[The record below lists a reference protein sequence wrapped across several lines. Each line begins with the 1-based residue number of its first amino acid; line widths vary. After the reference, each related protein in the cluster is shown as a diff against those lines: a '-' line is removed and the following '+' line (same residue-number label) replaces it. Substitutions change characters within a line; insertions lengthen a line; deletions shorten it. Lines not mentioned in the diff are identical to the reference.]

1 VLLAADAAGS
11 AGPWWVIAGGLIV
24 TVLVAL
30 IAARGP
36 VWVEKAK
43 HRLGK
48 AKPAEL
54 TAAQQTASGEEI
66 LREWLKQTRRER
78 DRALRE
84 VDRLEERIKQ
94 LELELHRLGWDG
106 RTA

>member
-1 VLLAADAAGS
+1 MTLAADAAPT
-11 AGPWWVIAGGLIV
+11 GPWWVIVGGLLV

-36 VWVEKAK
+36 IWVEKAK

-48 AKPAEL
+48 PNPAEL
-54 TAAQQTASGEEI
+54 TAAQQTASGEAI

-84 VDRLEERIKQ
+84 VDRLEARIKQ

>member
-1 VLLAADAAGS
+1 MTLAADAAPT
-11 AGPWWVIAGGLIV
+11 GPWWVIVGGLLV

-36 VWVEKAK
+36 VWVERAK

-48 AKPAEL
+48 AKPADL
-54 TAAQQTASGEEI
+54 TPAQQTASGEAI

-78 DRALRE
+78 DRALKE
-84 VDRLEERIKQ
+84 VDRLEKRIKV
-94 LELELHRLGWDG
+94 LELELYRLGWDG
-106 RTA
+106 ETG

>member
-1 VLLAADAAGS
+1 MTLAADAAPT
-11 AGPWWVIAGGLIV
+11 GPWWVIVGGLIV

-36 VWVEKAK
+36 VWVERAK

-48 AKPAEL
+48 AKPADL
-54 TAAQQTASGEEI
+54 TPAQQTASGEAI

-78 DRALRE
+78 DRALKE
-84 VDRLEERIKQ
+84 VDRLENRIKA
-94 LELELHRLGWDG
+94 LELELYRLGWDG
-106 RTA
+106 ETG

>member
-1 VLLAADAAGS
+1 MILAADAAP
-11 AGPWWVIAGGLIV
+11 AAPWWVIVGGLV
-24 TVLVAL
+24 VSVLVAL

-36 VWVEKAK
+36 VWLEKAK
-43 HRLGK
+43 ARLSRNK
-48 AKPAEL
+48 EVPP
-54 TAAQQTASGEEI
+54 TPAQQTASGEAI

-78 DRALRE
+78 DRALKE

-94 LELELHRLGWDG
+94 LELELYRLGWDG

>member
-1 VLLAADAAGS
+1 MTLAADAAPT
-11 AGPWWVIAGGLIV
+11 GPWWVIVGGLLV

-36 VWVEKAK
+36 VWVERAK

-54 TAAQQTASGEEI
+54 TPAQQTASGEAI

-78 DRALRE
+78 DRALKE
-84 VDRLEERIKQ
+84 VDRLENRIKV
-94 LELELHRLGWDG
+94 LELELYRLGWDG
-106 RTA
+106 ETG

>member
-1 VLLAADAAGS
+1 MLLAADAAGS

-48 AKPAEL
+48 TKPAEL
-54 TAAQQTASGEEI
+54 TPAQQTASGEAI
-66 LREWLKQTRRER
+66 LREWLKHTRRER

-84 VDRLEERIKQ
+84 VDRLEKRIKV
-94 LELELHRLGWDG
+94 LELELFRLGWDG
-106 RTA
+106 ETG

>member
-1 VLLAADAAGS
+1 VTLAADAAPT
-11 AGPWWVIAGGLIV
+11 GPWWVIVGGLIV

-36 VWVEKAK
+36 VWVERAK

-48 AKPAEL
+48 AKPADL
-54 TAAQQTASGEEI
+54 TPAQQTASGEAI

-78 DRALRE
+78 DRALKE
-84 VDRLEERIKQ
+84 VDRLENRIKV
-94 LELELHRLGWDG
+94 LELELYRLGWDG
-106 RTA
+106 ETG

>member
-1 VLLAADAAGS
+1 MTLAADAAPT
-11 AGPWWVIAGGLIV
+11 GPWWVIVGGLIV

-36 VWVEKAK
+36 VWVERAK

-48 AKPAEL
+48 AKSADL
-54 TAAQQTASGEEI
+54 TPAQQTASGEAI

-78 DRALRE
+78 DRALKE
-84 VDRLEERIKQ
+84 VDRLENRIKV
-94 LELELHRLGWDG
+94 LELELYRLGWDG
-106 RTA
+106 ETG